1 MSLELTSNYP
11 QFGIGMDNGNGHSIY
26 EFDQFRLDAGK
37 LMLYRGGEEI
47 QLPPKVI
54 KTLSVLIESKGEI
67 LSKDELMARVWDD
80 SIVEESNLSQYLYLL
95 RKTLGAK
102 TDGGN
107 YIETLRRRGYRF
119 NGEVRPFLPIRTNG
133 SSSPKVI
140 PTFNEI
146 AVERHGNVLRLA
158 DWTPEKT
165 DSPSPAVEATVSQP
179 VEIINRRPV
188 LLMAAIAVISTALLG
203 VVVYLCI
210 QKFAAVV
217 AENKNEMSVVSL
229 TNGGWPKSGA
239 ISRDGNFFAYTE
251 ADGEISRIWLQST
264 GQGSRIEIAASTEN
278 IFTSKTFSPDG
289 RYIYYIAVSKT
300 DANKMAMYRVAVI
313 GGPSTKLVDGI
324 VGVVSFSP
332 DSAQIAF
339 SSVIDKGGSTALV
352 IADKDGGNQRILL
365 SRPRASGL
373 VGGPA
378 WSPDGKLVAFA
389 QIIPGEK
396 GISDLRQIYTVNLS
410 GENLKPISDEKW
422 DTVYRI
428 EWTSDGTGLIFIGT
442 RENEAYSTKRDQVYY
457 ASFPG
462 GASRRLTTSGIRH
475 EPDSLGITKDNA
487 VMAIAG
493 NRSAQIWSLDP
504 SGNSKTAVQISKGL
518 YDGRAGLAPLR
529 DGTIGYM
536 AYGSDELGVW
546 RMNGNGTG
554 EKPLT
559 TGLKNIEELRADPL
573 GRYFVF
579 SSGQE
584 RRAHLYRIDVDGA
597 NLKQLTFGDTFEVDS
612 AISPDGK
619 WIVYGS
625 TDYNRK
631 EGQTRLMK
639 STLDGG
645 ESAPVGVNECSR
657 PHFSP
662 DGRYL
667 SCITDDDAEA
677 WILSAD
683 DGRRVRTFKLP
694 PYSLVNFGARWNPTS
709 DSIVYIRTDKM
720 FSNLWIQ
727 PIDGK
732 DARQLTD
739 FTSGIIYNYA
749 FSPDGTRLF
758 VARGYPVQDA
768 ILIKNAF

>member
-11 QFGIGMDNGNGHSIY
+11 QFEIGMNNGNGHSIY

-37 LMLYRGGEEI
+37 LMLYRGNEEVH
-47 QLPPKVI
+47 LPPKVI

-67 LSKDELMARVWDD
+67 LSKDELMARVWED
-80 SIVEESNLSQYLYLL
+80 SVVEESNLSQYLYLL
-95 RKTLGAK
+95 RKTLGNK

-119 NGEVRPFLPIRTNG
+119 NGEVRPFVPRRNG
-133 SSSPKVI
+133 GSSPKVI
-140 PTFNEI
+140 PSFNEI
-146 AVERHGNVLRLA
+146 PIERQGNVLRLA
-158 DWTPEKT
+158 HWAPEKAI
-165 DSPSPAVEATVSQP
+165 DP
-179 VEIINRRPV
+179 VPESEIIVNEHVDDTKRWLLPV
-188 LLMAAIAVISTALLG
+188 VAAFSILIAIVTGTLIYLG
-203 VVVYLCI
+203 I
-210 QKFAAVV
+210 QKYGAVT
-217 AENKNEMSVVSL
+217 AEKKNEMSVVSL
-229 TNGGWPKSGA
+229 TNGGWPKSAA
-239 ISRDGNFFAYTE
+239 ISRDGNYIAYTE
-251 ADGEISRIWLQST
+251 ADGEISRIWLQSV
-264 GQGSRIEIAASTEN
+264 GQGSRIEIAASREN
-278 IFTSKTFSPDG
+278 IFTSKTFSLDG
-289 RYIYYIAVSKT
+289 RYIYYIAIAKA
-300 DANKMAMYRVAVI
+300 DPNKMAMYRI
-313 GGPSTKLVDGI
+313 EKTGGPSTKLVDGI

-332 DSAQIAF
+332 DGQQIAF
-339 SSVIDKGGSTALV
+339 GSVIDKDGSTALI

-365 SRPRASGL
+365 SRPKSIGI

-378 WSPDGKLVAFA
+378 WSPDGKLIAFA
-389 QIIPGEK
+389 QIIPSEK
-396 GISDLRQIYTVNLS
+396 GISDLRQICTVNVS
-410 GENLKPISDEKW
+410 GDNVKPISEEKW

-428 EWTSDGTGLIFIGT
+428 EWTPEGTGLVFIGT

-457 ASFPG
+457 ASIPG
-462 GASRRLTTSGIRH
+462 GTSRRLTTSGIRH

-529 DGTIGYM
+529 DGTVGYM
-536 AYGSDELGVW
+536 AYGSDELAVW
-546 RMNGNGTG
+546 RMNGDGTG

-597 NLKQLTFGDTFEVDS
+597 NLKQLTFGDTLEVDS
-612 AISPDGK
+612 AVSPDGK
-619 WIVYGS
+619 RSADGP
-625 TDYNRK
+625 TDYKRK
-631 EGQTRLMK
+631 EMQTRLMK
-639 STLDGG
+639 SPLDGG
-645 ESAPVGVNECSR
+645 DAIPVGVNECSR

-662 DGRYL
+662 DGRFL
-667 SCITDDDAEA
+667 SCITDDDAEV
-677 WILSAD
+677 WIIPAD
-683 DGRRVRTFKLP
+683 DGRRIRTFKLP
-694 PYSLVNFGARWNPTS
+694 PYSLVNFGARWNPTG
-709 DSIVYIRTDKM
+709 DSIVYIRTDKA

-727 PIDGK
+727 PVEGK
-732 DARQLTD
+732 DPRQLTD
-739 FTSGIIYNYA
+739 FTSGVIYNYA